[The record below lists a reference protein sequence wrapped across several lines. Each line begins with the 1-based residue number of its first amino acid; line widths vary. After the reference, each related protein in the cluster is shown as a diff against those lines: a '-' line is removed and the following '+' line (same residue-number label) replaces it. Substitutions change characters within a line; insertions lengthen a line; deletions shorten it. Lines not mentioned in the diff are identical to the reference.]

1 MEELSEHYKDKLRIE
16 YHHYPLGF
24 HKAAEPAAIASAAAQ
39 NQGKFWEMAHKLYDN
54 YGGLASADFNEYAK
68 EIGLDVA
75 QFKKD
80 MDDPDVIGRVR
91 RDKAVGDKIGV
102 RGTPSMFVNG
112 RRINARDL
120 EGFKKEIDTELAAV
134 EALTAKGTATAEAV
148 RARIQAVPI
157 NTDPKNAYPGGDQ
170 FLSFVLDDGEL
181 DYSTEKNPPPPPPP
195 PVDKTVFNAVVND
208 GDPAKGPDDALVT
221 IVEVSDFQ

>member
-1 MEELSEHYKDKLRIE
+1 ME
-16 YHHYPLGF
+16 
-24 HKAAEPAAIASAAAQ
+24 
-39 NQGKFWEMAHKLYDN
+39 
-54 YGGLASADFNEYAK
+54 
-68 EIGLDVA
+68 
-75 QFKKD
+75 
-80 MDDPDVIGRVR
+80 DPDVIGRVR

-120 EGFKKEIDTELAAV
+120 EGFKKEIDAELAAV
-134 EALTAKGTATAEAV
+134 EAITAKGTSTIDAV
-148 RARIQAVPI
+148 RTRIEGVPI

-170 FLSFVLDDGEL
+170 FLSFVIDNGEV

-195 PVDKTVFNAVVND
+195 PVPKTVFNAVVND

-221 IVEVSDFQ
+221 IIEVSDFQ